1 MRMVTERETMKK
13 KTIAQ
18 FLLLF
23 TLCISLVGCCYAPH
37 RTVALSP
44 TPCVVSPTPAA
55 AIPADAAPTPTPPL
69 TVDIDYTRAE
79 PWQVPVVPMD
89 PKTYTVER
97 HALTVPSTA
106 PIKLAHVVEGMQCVL
121 YVGTDENGCQYI
133 AVLEPETGINRKL
146 YTAAEGFEITAL
158 ARNAQ
163 RKHYTE
169 IAAFS
174 WIETDGDHW
183 RLLFNPEIREEVIP
197 PLGDDNCYY
206 DGALSQGSAFLPVYD
221 HEPFGRSDCC
231 ALVSTQ
237 QIDCFLFKDG
247 GISLPVSLKPICFEE
262 KPVWAFCKQQFVYA
276 ESLPFGPDRFSVF
289 TIDADLST
297 CELWDQLTY
306 RLPDGEHLAQ
316 IVRGFSYWG
325 GHSFAILTD
334 KNRLYWVP
342 SFSENAPYLAVQEV
356 SAVTVL
362 YWGDMAYVSS
372 DQGALYL
379 RSRDADEEIHLTDRP
394 VQLTALA
401 PGSVSSNRD
410 DPEQLYA
417 FAQEDGASCVYE
429 VRFPE
434 NSKAELTFY
443 D

>member
-106 PIKLAHVVEGMQCVL
+106 PIKLAHVLEGMQSVL

-163 RKHYTE
+163 
-169 IAAFS
+169 
-174 WIETDGDHW
+174 
-183 RLLFNPEIREEVIP
+183 
-197 PLGDDNCYY
+197 
-206 DGALSQGSAFLPVYD
+206 
-221 HEPFGRSDCC
+221 
-231 ALVSTQ
+231 
-237 QIDCFLFKDG
+237 
-247 GISLPVSLKPICFEE
+247 
-262 KPVWAFCKQQFVYA
+262 
-276 ESLPFGPDRFSVF
+276 
-289 TIDADLST
+289 
-297 CELWDQLTY
+297 
-306 RLPDGEHLAQ
+306 
-316 IVRGFSYWG
+316 
-325 GHSFAILTD
+325 
-334 KNRLYWVP
+334 
-342 SFSENAPYLAVQEV
+342 
-356 SAVTVL
+356 
-362 YWGDMAYVSS
+362 
-372 DQGALYL
+372 
-379 RSRDADEEIHLTDRP
+379 
-394 VQLTALA
+394 
-401 PGSVSSNRD
+401 
-410 DPEQLYA
+410 
-417 FAQEDGASCVYE
+417 
-429 VRFPE
+429 
-434 NSKAELTFY
+434 
-443 D
+443 